1 MGLFRYIEH
10 VDAVRNPYG
19 PGAGTPPPELT
30 GREPILS
37 EARIAL
43 ERKRASR
50 PHKSLIL
57 VGLRGVGKT
66 VLLNRIDDLAR
77 DSGFRTAMMEVDE
90 DKSLAAALVPE
101 LRRIL
106 YELDRLGALSEAVK
120 RGLRVLRSFVNAIR
134 VQAGEVELSLDVDP
148 EIGTADSG
156 DLDADLAALFV
167 AVGEAARSRDTAVAL
182 IVDELQYLDEPEF
195 RALIMA
201 IHRVS
206 QRSLPILLIGAGLPQ
221 VLGLAGRAKSYAERL
236 FEYPQIG
243 PLDTSD
249 ARRAVE
255 EPARREGV
263 KFAPGS
269 LDEIVRTTQGY
280 PYFIQEW
287 AYHAWNIAHDK
298 EITRDDVVAASSRAI
313 ARLDQSF
320 FRVRFERLT
329 PSEKRYLRAMAELG
343 PGPHRSGDVATKLGA
358 KITTVGPVRAKLIAK
373 GMIYGPQHGDVAF
386 TVPLF
391 DQFMKR
397 TMPSFP

>member
-1 MGLFRYIEH
+1 M
-10 VDAVRNPYG
+10 DPVRNPYG

-30 GREPILS
+30 GREAIIT

-66 VLLNRIDDLAR
+66 VLLNRIDELAR
-77 DSGFRTAMMEVDE
+77 ESGFRTAMIEVDE
-90 DKSLAAALVPE
+90 DKNLAAALVPE

-120 RGLRVLRSFVNAIR
+120 RGLRILRSFVNAIR
-134 VQAGEVELSLDVDP
+134 VQAGDIELGLDVDP
-148 EIGTADSG
+148 EVGTADSG

-167 AVGEAARSRDTAVAL
+167 AIGEAARARNTAVAL
-182 IVDELQYLDEPEF
+182 IIDELQYLDEPEF

-201 IHRVS
+201 FHRVS
-206 QRSLPILLIGAGLPQ
+206 QRSLPLLLIGAGLPQ

-243 PLDTSD
+243 PLEADD

-263 KFAPGS
+263 TFGEGG
-269 LDEIVRTTQGY
+269 LDAIVGTTQGY

-287 AYHAWNIAHDK
+287 AYHAWNIATGHQ
-298 EITRDDVVAASSRAI
+298 ITRDDVTAASARAI

-358 KITTVGPVRAKLIAK
+358 KITTVGPVRSKLIAK

-397 TMPSFP
+397 TIPVFP